1 MGENDREAIRR
12 GQNQLTI
19 IFSFVFGALITV
31 YYLFS
36 FDVMAILTEKHLW
49 LCAGI
54 TIVSLLF
61 LAVAGKAVSKW
72 TNSEA
77 VRRKIFH
84 VGPIL
89 CLPIIHHLNQE
100 LLPLILVAAFAALL
114 LLEVI
119 RYHQQL
125 LQEESM
131 QG

>member
-1 MGENDREAIRR
+1 MRDNEREAIRAAKY
-12 GQNQLTI
+12 QLTI
-19 IFSFVFGALITV
+19 VFSFIFGVLITA
-31 YYLFS
+31 YYLAY
-36 FDVMAILTEKHLW
+36 FDAMAILTEKDVW

-54 TIVSLLF
+54 TIVSLLM
-61 LAVAGKAVSKW
+61 LAVAGQAVCKW

-89 CLPIIHHLNQE
+89 CLPIIHHLNHH
-100 LLPLILVAAFAALL
+100 LLPFILVVAFSVLL

-125 LQEESM
+125 L
-131 QG
+131 